1 MSRLGGPE
9 IKMPQIKSP
18 AFLSDLFYDL
28 KDRNLLPVVALLLVA
43 IVAVPI
49 LLSGSSKGAEPDLSG
64 EGFASF
70 SASKG
75 GGGVIVAKAA
85 PGLRSYNRRLSDL
98 QATDPFKQRFTA
110 AGPGESSEAAAA
122 GGEAAAEAGGGG
134 SETEVEVT
142 GTEVT
147 GAETGG
153 GGSSEA
159 SGEGAS
165 AVVRTETKFASYEI
179 DARIVTVASSPGG
192 ESTAVVRRDLPEL
205 TMLPGRQTPAV
216 VFMGV
221 SADAKKAMMLVSS
234 DVQSVFGDALCVIGS
249 ETCQLLA
256 MAPGLPETFVYGGQ
270 GRTYRIEVLKIEKV
284 VSKHPE
290 RAKLGTPKQSSQA
303 PANGA

>member
-9 IKMPQIKSP
+9 IKMPQMKAP

-28 KDRNLLPVVALLLVA
+28 KERHLLPIVALLVVA

-49 LLSGSSKGAEPDLSG
+49 LLSGSSKGAEPDLSE
-64 EGFASF
+64 EGFTSF

-75 GGGVIVAKAA
+75 GGVIVAKAT

-98 QATDPFKQRFTA
+98 QATDPFKQRFSA

-122 GGEAAAEAGGGG
+122 GGEAGGEG
-134 SETEVEVT
+134 SGTEVAEVT
-142 GTEVT
+142 GTEAT
-147 GAETGG
+147 GTETGSG
-153 GGSSEA
+153 GGSN
-159 SGEGAS
+159 SGGES
-165 AVVRTETKFASYEI
+165 TSTVVRTETKFASYEI
-179 DARIVTVASSPGG
+179 DARIVTVASAPGG
-192 ESTAVVRRDLPEL
+192 ESTAVVRRNLPEL

-284 VSKHPE
+284 LSQHPE
-290 RAKLGTPKQSSQA
+290 LAKLGAPKQNS
-303 PANGA
+303 N